1 MLVEK
6 RPPCATGRQ
15 GVSDSGPVGRGLHSA
30 EQLPPGLLFPP
41 YWRREGGGDEW
52 DLEH

>member
-15 GVSDSGPVGRGLHSA
+15 GVSDSGPVGRGLYSA

-41 YWRREGGGDEW
+41 YWQGERGGDE
-52 DLEH
+52 